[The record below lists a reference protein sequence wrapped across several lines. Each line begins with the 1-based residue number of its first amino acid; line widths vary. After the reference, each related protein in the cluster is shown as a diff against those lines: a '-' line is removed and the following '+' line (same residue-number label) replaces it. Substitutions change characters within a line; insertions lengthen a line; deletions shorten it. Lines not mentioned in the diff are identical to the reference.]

1 MKQRNERFNLT
12 QDDRLTDFA
21 DQVAQGKTKQT
32 ESNADDELLN
42 LEKTILRL
50 NQSLPSVSVD
60 EATAK
65 QMQVRLN
72 SRIRREAQEIKGP
85 FWKKWLAPQ
94 ARSQFGFAFVIVVL
108 LITFAI
114 FSASS
119 TDSGSTITATALN
132 PAKNIFI
139 AGILALVIAIFLWI
153 KRPK

>member
-1 MKQRNERFNLT
+1 MKQRNERINLT

-21 DQVAQGKTKQT
+21 DQVAQGKMKQT
-32 ESNADDELLN
+32 ESNADDELLS
-42 LEKTILRL
+42 LEETILRL
-50 NQSLPSVSVD
+50 NQSLPSVSLN
-60 EATAK
+60 EATVK

-72 SRIRREAQEIKGP
+72 SRIRREAQQVNGP

-94 ARSQFGFAFVIVVL
+94 ARSQFGFAFAIVVL

-119 TDSGSTITATALN
+119 SDSGSTITATALN

-139 AGILALVIAIFLWI
+139 AGILAVVIIIFLWI